1 MSNKRIGIACVI
13 VLALIGVGVYL
24 FVSSSTGV
32 TNKFHRNAVV
42 SNGIECAAIG
52 M

>member
-1 MSNKRIGIACVI
+1 MLVVLLVI
-13 VLALIGVGVYL
+13 L
-24 FVSSSTGV
+24 FVVGCV
-32 TNKFHRNAVV
+32 GMFFFVKKVDDFKNVRYQNAVV